1 MQERLGRF
9 LAERMKAMWNDH
21 RSLILSKVC
30 AVVFMGCLLGVAG
43 SAPWLVRW
51 LVGFSRADLAGWEP
65 LFLSTI
71 YIGSLAAAWLL
82 LNLYRLLQQIA
93 KNQVFVPENVEL
105 LRQISWSCFAGAVV
119 CLASAFY
126 YIPWTAVAVAAAF
139 MGLIVRV
146 VRNVVAQAVALQH
159 EVDFTI

>member
-1 MQERLGRF
+1 MGLRDGYSCTALRNDTEYLSHCPTVLVAEILDSLLHSEECAQNDTSVPSTRLDALDLLFFDKYLLFNGKDIAIMQERLGRF

-71 YIGSLAAAWLL
+71 YTGSLTAARLL
-82 LNLYRLLQQIA
+82 LNLYRLL
-93 KNQVFVPENVEL
+93 
-105 LRQISWSCFAGAVV
+105 
-119 CLASAFY
+119 
-126 YIPWTAVAVAAAF
+126 
-139 MGLIVRV
+139 
-146 VRNVVAQAVALQH
+146 
-159 EVDFTI
+159 